1 MDVKEK
7 AGMVTDVK
15 VDMKVNEY
23 IYMCESE
30 SKDEC
35 EKQISGPRER
45 NMVNWKLEAQRRCRK
60 V

>member
-23 IYMCESE
+23 IYIC
-30 SKDEC
+30 
-35 EKQISGPRER
+35 
-45 NMVNWKLEAQRRCRK
+45 VK
-60 V
+60 VKVKTNVKSRYLALGNAIW